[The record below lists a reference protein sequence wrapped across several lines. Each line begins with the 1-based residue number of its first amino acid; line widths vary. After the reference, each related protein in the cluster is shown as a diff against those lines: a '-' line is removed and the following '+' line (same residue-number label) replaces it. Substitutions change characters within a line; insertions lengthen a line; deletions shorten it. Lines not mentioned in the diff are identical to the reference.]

1 MLFAGWA
8 AAHLLG
14 ASELDGRGRSGHD
27 SEDIVIV
34 VPRSTHLTLRAGVRY
49 RRWTLADDDVRA
61 VAGTRVTSPV
71 RTAFDLARASTV
83 EEGLVATDIACRQL
97 GIDPRDV
104 EEYLQAHPRKRGVPV
119 ARAVLSL
126 TDPRSRSSGESRLR
140 YVWVVEAGLPR
151 PQCNPYVLDADGAVV
166 AMPDLLDLESG
177 LAGEYDGSTHRGLRE
192 HTEDNAREEC
202 LEDLGV
208 VVVRA
213 TSLDLGPARARTV
226 GRLLAGQRRAASADP
241 GLGLATEPAAWSSQ
255 HRVVTR
261 GAVMASSGPES
272 HHSAAGSP
280 IGRVRRRPGARRG
293 QVPRTRLRSLSQRSA
308 SRASAPY
315 RVGR

>member
-1 MLFAGWA
+1 MTTPQPALRTADLRSLGVSADELRGPRWRSPFRGFHTPSIPGPPPPAQRLADAVALVPPGGAVAGWA

-34 VPRSTHLTLRAGVRY
+34 VPRSTHLTVRAGVRY
-49 RRWTLADDDVRA
+49 RRWALADDDLRE
-61 VAGTRVTSPV
+61 VAGTRVTSPI

-104 EEYLQAHPRKRGVPV
+104 EEYLRAHPRKRGVPV

-126 TDPRSRSSGESRLR
+126 TDPRSRSSGETRLR

-151 PQCNPYVLDADGAVV
+151 PQCNPYVLDADGVVV

-208 VVVRA
+208 EVVRA

-226 GRLLAGQRRAASADP
+226 GRLLAGQRRAASATRAWGWRPSPLP
-241 GLGLATEPAAWSSQ
+241 G
-255 HRVVTR
+255 
-261 GAVMASSGPES
+261 
-272 HHSAAGSP
+272 
-280 IGRVRRRPGARRG
+280 
-293 QVPRTRLRSLSQRSA
+293 
-308 SRASAPY
+308 RASAEW
-315 RVGR
+315 